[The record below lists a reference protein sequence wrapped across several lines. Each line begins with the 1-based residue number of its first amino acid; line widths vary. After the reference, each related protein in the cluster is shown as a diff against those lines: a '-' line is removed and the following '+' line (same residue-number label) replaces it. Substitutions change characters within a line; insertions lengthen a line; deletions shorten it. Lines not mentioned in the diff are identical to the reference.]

1 MLSMS
6 IRENLE
12 LSVSLPAR
20 DGQIPQMLGHC
31 AQHLGTQISTVLR
44 PPSPHQC
51 TRQVAYFRGQGSPVK
66 SARCLFSQSS
76 QAKNGLHILQ

>member
-51 TRQVAYFRGQGSPVK
+51 TRHKPSSLFPRAGISCQIRQVPVFTELT
-66 SARCLFSQSS
+66 S
-76 QAKNGLHILQ
+76 